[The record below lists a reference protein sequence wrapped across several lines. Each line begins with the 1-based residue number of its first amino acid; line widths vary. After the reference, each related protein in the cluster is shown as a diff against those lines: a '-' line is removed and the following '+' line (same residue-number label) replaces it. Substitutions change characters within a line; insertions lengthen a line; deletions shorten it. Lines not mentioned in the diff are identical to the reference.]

1 MRGAPGEVGSR
12 QSSPYRGS
20 APIHRRHAANRD
32 TRLPTMFDTPQ
43 IPLTPWHWTAKRPEG
58 LDAGPDRRILFSAS
72 EAVVGDV
79 SNVGVGGRPSGCGH
93 PFAATRRHGALCV
106 RFAGPINF
114 A

>member
-43 IPLTPWHWTAKRPEG
+43 IALTPWHWSGDPARG
-58 LDAGPDRRILFSAS
+58 LDR
-72 EAVVGDV
+72 VVGPRLRA
-79 SNVGVGGRPSGCGH
+79 GGRQHADHVAGLSLAPHVSLH
-93 PFAATRRHGALCV
+93 AATHDVTGDRDSREVA
-106 RFAGPINF
+106 AGRGD
-114 A
+114 